1 MILDHLAKAAFGI
14 INTVAPSLNPER
26 FLEAMRDDFDPN
38 LSDEENK
45 KRMMQKIR
53 GGKLGTGLAEAAS
66 YEPGTDRN
74 FEEVLAEAESSQLK
88 KQPTSVV
95 EVKKENE
102 KKTQKFQS

>member
-1 MILDHLAKAAFGI
+1 MILDNLVKAAFGI
-14 INTVAPSLNPER
+14 INTVAPSLTPQR
-26 FLEAMRDDFDPN
+26 FLDGMRDDFDPN

-45 KRMMQKIR
+45 KIMMQKIR
-53 GGKLGTGLAEAAS
+53 GGKLGRGLAEVAS

-95 EVKKENE
+95 EVGEENE
-102 KKTQKFQS
+102 QKTQKFQS